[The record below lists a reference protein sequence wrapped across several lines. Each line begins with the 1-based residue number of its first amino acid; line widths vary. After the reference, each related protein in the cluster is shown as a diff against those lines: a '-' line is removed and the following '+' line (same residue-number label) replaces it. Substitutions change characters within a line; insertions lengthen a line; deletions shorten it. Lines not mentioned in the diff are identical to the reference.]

1 MILAVDIG
9 NTSIA
14 LGVFENE
21 KIVFKSKIT
30 AVKTKSS
37 DEYAVLISDIFKI
50 NSISAK
56 DITGAVLL
64 SVVPGLSFVICDALE
79 KLSITALV
87 LGAGVKTGLDIRTQ
101 SPESVGSDIVAEA
114 VGALCRFEAPLAV
127 IDLGTA
133 TTISVIGEKRE
144 LCGCVIAPGVK
155 LSGDA
160 LSSACALLPDVS
172 LSKNPKF
179 LGTNT
184 AESINSGLVWG
195 TALMLD
201 GFVDKIKADTGF
213 EKNLTVVATGGL
225 CDLVVPLCT
234 NKIEIE
240 DDLTLI
246 GLLKIYQLNNKK
258 K

>member
-1 MILAVDIG
+1 MILTVDIG

-14 LGVFENE
+14 FGVFENE
-21 KIVFKSKIT
+21 KLKFKSKIT

-37 DEYAVLISDIFKI
+37 DEYAVLISEIFKM
-50 NSISAK
+50 NGISAE
-56 DITGAVLL
+56 DISGGIML
-64 SVVPGLSFVICDALE
+64 SVVPGLSFVVSDALK
-79 KLSITALV
+79 KLSISV
-87 LGAGVKTGLDIRTQ
+87 IILGAGVKTGLDIRTQ
-101 SPESVGSDIVAEA
+101 SPETVGADIVAEA
-114 VGALCRFEAPLAV
+114 VGALCNHGAPLAV

-160 LSSACALLPDVS
+160 LSASCSLLPDVS

-201 GFVDKIKADTGF
+201 GFIDKIKEETGF
-213 EKNLTVVATGGL
+213 GERLSVIATGGL
-225 CDLVVPLCT
+225 CDLVVPLCK
-234 NKIEIE
+234 NKIAV
-240 DDLTLI
+240 DADLTLL
-246 GLLKIYQLNNKK
+246 GLFKIYKLNSKK